1 MNNNPSYTIEE
12 VSKLLKI
19 SKLTVYDLIKKE
31 DLVAYKV
38 GRQMRVDQ
46 QELERYKLKNR
57 TGIVQ
62 EKSDSSGEYKES
74 NKKQI
79 VISGQDIVLDILSKY
94 IEKHTSLTPL
104 RSYNGSLN
112 SLISMYHGEC
122 DVVSVHLY
130 DGDTG
135 EYNLPY
141 VKRVLVNHPFILIN
155 LVRRTAGIYVKQ
167 GNPLNIKGWRDLAQS
182 RVTIV
187 NREKG
192 SGARVLLDEQLR
204 INSISTDSLKGYN
217 KELTSHFSV
226 ASAVANGQADA
237 GVGIENVAKMVNV
250 DFIPLIKEQYD
261 LVVLK
266 TEENKELYKI
276 ITESINSS
284 EFLSEL
290 EQLNGYDLSLT
301 GKVIYKSF

>member
-1 MNNNPSYTIEE
+1 MNNNLSYTIEE